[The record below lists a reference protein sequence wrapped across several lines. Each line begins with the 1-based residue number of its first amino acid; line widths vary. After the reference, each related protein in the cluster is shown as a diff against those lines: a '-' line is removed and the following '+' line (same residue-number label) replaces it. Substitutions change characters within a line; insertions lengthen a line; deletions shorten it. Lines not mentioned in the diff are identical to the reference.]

1 MLFTDDDL
9 LTSADLAALD
19 SEVTEV
25 AAAEDLVVE
34 GEGSILRQAWEECA
48 NEILARMEAFGT
60 ELMFA
65 GVGRWSSAGGTRS
78 RVYLTQIVAT
88 DAYARKLSALQRWVL
103 YRALVLFYRAA
114 TNRTVNDRHAL
125 KRAQYA
131 EDAKQHWKA
140 LWRRGLPVVLEPLPC
155 PGALHEWNAGVWD
168 GTKVTGVAGGASAAT
183 TYAVAITWV
192 DQSRYQ
198 SPTAKG
204 NAESAGSRVL
214 AYTLPANE
222 LLQVSIAGLQ
232 PPDGIPAAR
241 TPADG
246 TFRTLVAT
254 GWNVYVGAAEGPLY
268 LQNPAPVPIGISSYT
283 LTAAPVLGGAVLDP
297 GQVPDTNFTF
307 QNTLQRG

>member
-9 LTSADLAALD
+9 LTAADLVALD

-48 NEILARMEAFGT
+48 NEVLGRMEAFGG
-60 ELMFA
+60 ELVFA
-65 GVGRWSSAGGTRS
+65 GGGRWGALGGTRS

-125 KRAQYA
+125 KMAQFA

-155 PGALHEWNAGVWD
+155 PGALHEWNAGAWD
-168 GTKVTGVAGGASAAT
+168 GTKVTGVAGGASAET
-183 TYAVAITWV
+183 TYTLAITWV
-192 DQSRYQ
+192 DGSRYQ

-222 LLQVSIAGLQ
+222 LLQVSIAGLR
-232 PPDGIPAAR
+232 PPDGTPAAR

-246 TFRTLVAT
+246 AFRTLVAT
-254 GWNVYVGAAEGPLY
+254 AWNVYVGAAEGPLY
-268 LQNPAPVPIGISSYT
+268 LQNPAPVPIGTSSYT
-283 LTAAPVLGGAVLDP
+283 LAAAPVLGGAVLDP